1 MSSIAVGTARCY
13 TCWCEEWAAGQ
24 VGGTAMN
31 EALGTILSIVGTVA
45 VVILA
50 PLAFML
56 IFSLV
61 SGFNERMSENE

>member
-1 MSSIAVGTARCY
+1 
-13 TCWCEEWAAGQ
+13 
-24 VGGTAMN
+24 MN

-45 VVILA
+45 VIFIA

>member
-1 MSSIAVGTARCY
+1 
-13 TCWCEEWAAGQ
+13 
-24 VGGTAMN
+24 MN
-31 EALGTILSIVGTVA
+31 EALGTILSIVGTLA

-61 SGFNERMSENE
+61 SGFTERMSENE

>member
-1 MSSIAVGTARCY
+1 MSSIAAGAARCY
-13 TCWCEEWAAGQ
+13 TCWCEEWAAGR
-24 VGGTAMN
+24 VGGIAMN

-45 VVILA
+45 VVIIA

>member
-1 MSSIAVGTARCY
+1 
-13 TCWCEEWAAGQ
+13 
-24 VGGTAMN
+24 MN